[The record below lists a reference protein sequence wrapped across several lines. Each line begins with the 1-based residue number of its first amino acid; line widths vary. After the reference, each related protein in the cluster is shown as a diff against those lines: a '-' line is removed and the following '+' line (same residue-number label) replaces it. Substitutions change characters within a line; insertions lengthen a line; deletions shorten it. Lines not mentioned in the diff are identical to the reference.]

1 MPLALAEAVAPS
13 APLDKG
19 KRVVVITDDD
29 EDFAEGQVFKCQRTI
44 QHAPQ
49 QVTSTTSSSHGAESL
64 REDPPSATSPP
75 QATDPEVGTEA
86 TTIPPPAPEL
96 PPPMQDSL
104 REFLARKSPGSQAE
118 GAQRESL
125 YYYMGA
131 FMSCA
136 YAWHKQSRAKAAQ
149 HSAFQALKKEVA
161 SLKEEKEKL
170 KEEKERLATHW
181 GRQEEAYKASLR
193 VAQEAREE
201 ANKRLHEVAQSQA
214 ELLGELVPI
223 RSKIADLEAAAET
236 SKTYLK
242 KLEDQCVDREQTL
255 GKTEVA
261 LAEKTDEC
269 SQLNTEK
276 IPLSKPRSK
285 S

>member
-1 MPLALAEAVAPS
+1 
-13 APLDKG
+13 
-19 KRVVVITDDD
+19 
-29 EDFAEGQVFKCQRTI
+29 
-44 QHAPQ
+44 
-49 QVTSTTSSSHGAESL
+49 
-64 REDPPSATSPP
+64 
-75 QATDPEVGTEA
+75 
-86 TTIPPPAPEL
+86 
-96 PPPMQDSL
+96 
-104 REFLARKSPGSQAE
+104 
-118 GAQRESL
+118 
-125 YYYMGA
+125 MGA

-149 HSAFQALKKEVA
+149 NSAFQALKKEVA

-214 ELLGELVPI
+214 ELLGEVVPL
-223 RSKIADLEAAAET
+223 RSKIADLEAVAET
-236 SKTYLK
+236 SKTYQK

-261 LAEKTDEC
+261 LADKTDEC
-269 SQLNTEK
+269 SQLTTENTSLQAKVQELISALSSKYQEMTAQAVDFKVAEEK
-276 IPLSKPRSK
+276 LLREAAISFAEGFAEALVQAACANPGIDVSGCSPLREVVDGKIVPLEAPK
-285 S
+285 E